1 MGDSSFD
8 QNWVGRRSIKPLKQL
23 PSPAHPRG
31 ICTGNGIHQS
41 AFMAAPATEV
51 FKNKRWLEKAIQ
63 SPWVMYQFIAD
74 LQIKK
79 PPEGGFG
86 IS

>member
-1 MGDSSFD
+1 
-8 QNWVGRRSIKPLKQL
+8 
-23 PSPAHPRG
+23 
-31 ICTGNGIHQS
+31 
-41 AFMAAPATEV
+41 MAAPATEV